1 MRSLHRTLSAVAF
14 AGFVTLTGLPV
25 EAAAQTRATPD
36 APSFAGSLLGF
47 GSAVVVQ
54 GDEVFVGRPAQS
66 DLFPMPGSEE
76 GTAHVFARTADG
88 WEETAMVSADDGEIG
103 DGFGRALAVAEN
115 LMFVGAPSR
124 EDGGAVYVFGRQNGE
139 WSQVD
144 RLAPDGLEPGDA
156 FGSAISYVAQNL
168 IIGAPGR
175 GTSGAAYSF
184 YVDPNAGVL
193 HVELPM
199 PEGVAADGNF
209 GAAVAIEGD
218 LAVVSAPGP
227 FSLNSLAGAPQFQ
240 AGTAYVYRGGM
251 GEWAF
256 EGQLVATGGG
266 ALGLAVALQ
275 DGRALVTSPLDT
287 QASGGVFEFA
297 QNEAGEWAQVQ
308 KIAPTSPLPG
318 SFFGMSMSEGGSELV
333 VGAPGANGMAGAAYV
348 FARSDDGSW
357 SETAVLN
364 EQTTGLMGFYGSAV
378 AGGDGVIAVG
388 ASAAEFFEGIGFVYE
403 RGPDGWTLANDIVN
417 GEGLLASVMG
427 EEQKCS
433 DEGEAGGFACE
444 GVDLVS
450 FMSIPD
456 VGGRRGILINDVWG
470 WTDPDTGRE
479 YAILGRFDGTAFV
492 DVTDAENPRY
502 LGSLPLTDGA
512 IPNLWRDM
520 KVYANH
526 TFIVADNAGQHG
538 MQVFDL
544 TRLRDVGSEPVDF
557 DEDAVYTEIASAHNI
572 VINEG
577 TGFGYT
583 VGNSGG
589 GTTCGGALHMIDL
602 RDPKNPTFAG
612 CYADSGTG
620 NASTGYTH
628 DAQCVEYQ
636 GPDED
641 YRGREVCFNAS
652 ENSLGIGDVTDKD
665 NPTPIASASYPNV
678 NYSHQGW
685 LSEDQ
690 RYFYLNDELDEL
702 SGAVDGT
709 RTLVWDVADLDDPVL
724 VTEYMS
730 DNKASDHN
738 LYIRGNFMY
747 QANYVSGL
755 RVFDISDPENPKPVG
770 YFDTAR
776 GPDSP
781 GFAGAFS
788 TYPFFESGNILISS
802 MREGLF
808 IVKKQ
813 QPELVP

>member
-1 MRSLHRTLSAVAF
+1 MHRFHRFLATLLVC
-14 AGFVTLTGLPV
+14 GLGSFGLAS
-25 EAAAQTRATPD
+25 EISAQTRVSPD
-36 APSFAGSLLGF
+36 QPSFAGALLGF
-47 GSAVVVQ
+47 GSSAVVS
-54 GDEVFVGRPAQS
+54 GDRVFVGRPGQS
-66 DLFPMPGSEE
+66 DLFPMPGSEA

-88 WEETAMVSADDGEIG
+88 WEETAMVAADDGHVG
-103 DGFGRALAVAEN
+103 DGFGRAIAAGGD
-115 LMFVGAPSR
+115 LMFVGSPTR
-124 EDGGAVYVFGRQNGE
+124 DDGGAVYVFASNADGWTQM
-139 WSQVD
+139 D
-144 RLAPDGLEPGDA
+144 RLAPPGLEPGDR
-156 FGSAISYVAQNL
+156 FGQALAYIDQNL
-168 IIGAPGR
+168 IVGAPGR
-175 GTSGAAYSF
+175 GTAGTAYSF
-184 YVDPNAGVL
+184 YVTDGGAVE
-193 HVELPM
+193 HVEIPA
-199 PEGVAADGNF
+199 EGMSADANY

-218 LAVVSAPGP
+218 LAVIGAPGP

-240 AGTAYVYRGGM
+240 AGTAVVLRGGKAD
-251 GEWAF
+251 WAQA
-256 EGQLVATGGG
+256 GRLTPTGGG
-266 ALGLAVALQ
+266 AFGLAVALS
-275 DGRALVTSPLDT
+275 DGHAFASSPLDT
-287 QASGGVFEFA
+287 QASGAVFEFA
-297 QNEAGEWAQVQ
+297 PDEAGEWGQVA
-308 KIAPTSPLPG
+308 KVTPASPLPG
-318 SFFGMSMSEGGSELV
+318 SFFGLSMSEGGQEMV
-333 VGAPGANGMAGAAYV
+333 VGAPGANGMAGAAYA
-348 FARSDDGSW
+348 FTRGSDGAW
-357 SETAVLN
+357 SESHMFG
-364 EQTTGLMGFYGSAV
+364 EQTTGLLGFYGSAV
-378 AGGDGVIAVG
+378 SGGDDVIVVG

-403 RGPDGWTLANDIVN
+403 READGWTLAGGIVE
-417 GEGLLASVMG
+417 GEGLLPSVMG

-433 DEGEAGGFACE
+433 EEGAAAGFACE
-444 GVDLVS
+444 AVDLVS

-492 DVTDAENPRY
+492 DVTDAANPRY

-512 IPNLWRDM
+512 NPNLWRDM
-520 KVYANH
+520 KVHANH

-544 TRLRDVGSEPVDF
+544 TRLRDVGSDPVEF
-557 DEDAVYTEIASAHNI
+557 DEDAIYDGIASAHNI
-572 VINEG
+572 VINEQ
-577 TGFGYT
+577 TGFAYA

-589 GTTCGGALHMIDL
+589 GTTCGGALHMIDV
-602 RDPKNPTFAG
+602 RDPKSPTFAG
-612 CYADSGTG
+612 CYADPGTG

-652 ENSLGIGDVTDKD
+652 ENALGIGDVTDKD

-685 LSEDQ
+685 LSEDH

-724 VTEYMS
+724 AAEHVS
-730 DNKASDHN
+730 DNKATDHN

-755 RVFDISDPENPKPVG
+755 RVFDISDPENPRPVG

-776 GPDSP
+776 GEDVP

-788 TYPFFESGNILISS
+788 TYPFFESGNILVSS

-808 IVKKQ
+808 ILRKQ